1 MKLISI
7 NADER
12 QGPAAQQGLYFWLS
26 EVTILQKENPC
37 RLDCREQLFFLS
49 DLAIVNQFCSAA
61 MPAPVPLVETGAGV
75 CKKESC

>member
-1 MKLISI
+1 MQMKGK
-7 NADER
+7 A
-12 QGPAAQQGLYFWLS
+12 PQQSLYFWLS

-37 RLDCREQLFFLS
+37 RLDCREQLFLLP

-61 MPAPVPLVETGAGV
+61 MPAPVPQVETGAGV